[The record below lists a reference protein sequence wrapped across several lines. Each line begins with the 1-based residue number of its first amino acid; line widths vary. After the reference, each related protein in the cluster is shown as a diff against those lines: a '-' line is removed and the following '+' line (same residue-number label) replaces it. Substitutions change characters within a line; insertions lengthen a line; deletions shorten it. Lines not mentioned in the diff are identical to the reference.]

1 MAIPIES
8 RGQIQDFLDV
18 LRRRAW
24 QIAVPAVFVIVIG
37 SCLTAIVP
45 RKYLARTQLELRQVG
60 AQGAA
65 KEGQNAKFQIL
76 APARI
81 KQVVEDLKSPVY
93 LALEEPERREFLR
106 DVQRDLRVD
115 IQTPGSQSSIFITI
129 SYAHVD
135 RGWSSTLLRGL
146 RDDWREDVLERDKNK
161 LKDERQKL
169 GLERKNL
176 EERFLKEEEELAD
189 LKRISKI
196 SATQPIPG
204 TTGVRDEDPEY
215 SRLQQSKDELSRTE
229 RALAE
234 AKTKLELLE
243 ARLRDIPEKISR
255 EEVIAG
261 VGHQDDIRKIETEIL
276 DLEEKLRGYGQRNS
290 RYLKLKNEI
299 ATLER
304 RKLDLESLVT
314 RSESKS
320 LLLANPER
328 LDLLKQ
334 IAGAKEDVARN
345 ESSKKFLIDAIAL
358 AETRVSEL
366 NDVYKEVR
374 QREEKIG
381 RLRAELLAVDKEY
394 QSRVQQVELSEGPR
408 GNPFATLEEINVPP
422 KPTEPNPLILV
433 AFSVVAGLG
442 LGVGL
447 AVLLEYSKSCFRS
460 VYDVGRVMVVPVL
473 GNINSIVTRREAR
486 LRRTRRLLVGATSFL
501 LLGSLGFVTWAWSAE
516 SALLSPALRNAIED
530 LRSALK

>member
-1 MAIPIES
+1 MAIPIEP

-24 QIAVPAVFVIVIG
+24 QIAVPAVFVIAIG

-81 KQVVEDLKSPVY
+81 KQVVEDLKNPVY

-106 DVQRDLRVD
+106 DVQNDLRVD
-115 IQTPGSQSSIFITI
+115 IQAPGAQSSIFITI

-135 RGWSSTLLRGL
+135 RGWSATLLRGL

-169 GLERKNL
+169 GLERKNI
-176 EERFLKEEEELAD
+176 EERFLREEEELAN

-204 TTGVRDEDPEY
+204 TTGVRNEDPEY
-215 SRLQQSKDELSRTE
+215 DRLQASKDKLSQTELS
-229 RALAE
+229 LAG

-243 ARLRDIPEKISR
+243 KRLRDIPEKVSR
-255 EEVIAG
+255 EQVIAG
-261 VGHQDDIRKIETEIL
+261 VGHQDEIREIETQII
-276 DLEEKLRGYGQRNS
+276 DLEEKLSSYGQRHS
-290 RYLKLKNEI
+290 KYVKIQSEI
-299 ATLER
+299 AALER
-304 RKLDLESLVT
+304 RKKDLESLVT
-314 RSESKS
+314 RSELTS
-320 LLLANPER
+320 LLVANPER
-328 LDLLKQ
+328 LDILKQ
-334 IAGAKEDVARN
+334 IAEAKEEVLRL
-345 ESSKKFLIDAIAL
+345 ESSKNFLVLAIAQ

-394 QSRVQQVELSEGPR
+394 QSRVQQVELAEGPR

-433 AFSVVAGLG
+433 AFSIVAGLG

-460 VYDVGRVMVVPVL
+460 IYDVGRVMVVPVL
-473 GNINSIVTRREAR
+473 GNINSIVTRREMR
-486 LRRTRRLLVGATSFL
+486 LRRTRRLLVAATSFL

-516 SALLSPALRNAIED
+516 SALLSPSLRNAIEG